1 MIVEFE
7 TTHHYS
13 LVFFS
18 VDCHWVRGGVGVQLH
33 RYQLTLVGDFF
44 VCDILGFFFSDFSVS
59 TMKTRILE
67 CLRMLDDV

>member
-33 RYQLTLVGDFF
+33 RYWLTLVGDFF
-44 VCDILGFFFSDFSVS
+44 VCDILGFFFLTSVS
-59 TMKTRILE
+59 R
-67 CLRMLDDV
+67 R

>member
-33 RYQLTLVGDFF
+33 RYRLTLVSDFF
-44 VCDILGFFFSDFSVS
+44 VCDILGFFFLIPVS
-59 TMKTRILE
+59 R
-67 CLRMLDDV
+67 R

>member
-33 RYQLTLVGDFF
+33 RYRLTLVGDFLYVTF
-44 VCDILGFFFSDFSVS
+44 WVFFSDSSVS